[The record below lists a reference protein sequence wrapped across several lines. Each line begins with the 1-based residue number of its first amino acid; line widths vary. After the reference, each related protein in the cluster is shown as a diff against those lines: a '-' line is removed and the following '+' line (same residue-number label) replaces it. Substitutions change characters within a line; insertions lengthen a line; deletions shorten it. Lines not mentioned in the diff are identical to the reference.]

1 MVIVYTLIAKNKDTL
16 LIEYAEA
23 TGNFNK
29 HAKDLLAKIENGPPM
44 CIDCGFS
51 DYNFFYLAYMNFSFM
66 CLTDRCLNK
75 SKSVEYLDKI
85 SKEFTNRFTYE
96 NVQNSEDCETFKQNL
111 IQETIN
117 FNQDLVQSKSKDPN
131 KKADEELQKFVN
143 IKEEKL
149 SKQMNLTIEPHVH
162 VRKTDRLRDMSFGV
176 DNRLFKLKWQIF
188 FKTYIKWPL
197 VVLIIFAVIY
207 AIASFFKCGNLKFNS
222 C

>member
-1 MVIVYTLIAKNKDTL
+1 
-16 LIEYAEA
+16 
-23 TGNFNK
+23 
-29 HAKDLLAKIENGPPM
+29 
-44 CIDCGFS
+44 
-51 DYNFFYLAYMNFSFM
+51 M

-96 NVQNSEDCETFKQNL
+96 NVQNAEDCESFKQNL

-149 SKQMNLTIEPHVH
+149 SK
-162 VRKTDRLRDMSFGV
+162 
-176 DNRLFKLKWQIF
+176 
-188 FKTYIKWPL
+188 
-197 VVLIIFAVIY
+197 
-207 AIASFFKCGNLKFNS
+207 
-222 C
+222 